1 VKPKIRVGDRNYI
14 FDNYLKIR
22 LAILRKMNAFYL
34 TPVKKTNSG
43 YQTRLDKELN
53 LIFL

>member
-34 TPVKKTNSG
+34 TPVKKRIQDIKPGWIKN
-43 YQTRLDKELN
+43 
-53 LIFL
+53 